1 MEQQLAEIN
10 ALKALPLGISI
21 PSASHSRKAGPEV
34 CSVLI
39 CDNPIWKTNS
49 ICINQ
54 QNFHGLVQRLVQKEK
69 QVLQLQAEVDRYNAQ
84 KPAEDKEAVS
94 SAILNW

>member
-1 MEQQLAEIN
+1 M
-10 ALKALPLGISI
+10 
-21 PSASHSRKAGPEV
+21 
-34 CSVLI
+34 
-39 CDNPIWKTNS
+39 
-49 ICINQ
+49 NQ

-94 SAILNW
+94 SAVLNCLVLV